1 MRVLLLDRDE
11 NYTARL
17 SQYLT
22 KKTDIQLSVCND
34 PDICRRLVKE
44 EHFQVIL
51 IDAEFDTI
59 DPEEFRKKNT
69 AVAFISGLQEKI
81 KDTDTIYKFAS
92 TSEIYGEIMR
102 IYADHTQHELKIED
116 DEEAETIRTKVIS
129 FFPVNG
135 GSGSSTMAMAAA
147 IALSKEPDRKVL
159 YLTLEQR
166 HAEMLLFSSAETKC
180 LTDIVSMLRTNYP
193 VKEGKKLFD
202 TVIQHDQ
209 RYSAGNLDYIQG
221 WLNIMDCL
229 SLTPAV
235 LDTIIDIL
243 RKQYHYHYVII
254 DADFIIGDVLKKLI
268 SDSDR
273 IVFVSSGADTSNAKI
288 DGIHRYLEIIER
300 DIEVM
305 PKKYLIFNQY
315 YGLTSE
321 ETIARDM
328 KILSKF
334 GRYRSDQHKL
344 ISTDGMISH
353 ILANENPFRDLM

>member
-1 MRVLLLDRDE
+1 
-11 NYTARL
+11 
-17 SQYLT
+17 
-22 KKTDIQLSVCND
+22 
-34 PDICRRLVKE
+34 
-44 EHFQVIL
+44 
-51 IDAEFDTI
+51 
-59 DPEEFRKKNT
+59 
-69 AVAFISGLQEKI
+69 
-81 KDTDTIYKFAS
+81 
-92 TSEIYGEIMR
+92 MR